1 MLCSEEGYA
10 LRDPFDT
17 RNQAAFGALIAK
29 SKIGAVLLLQIPQKP
44 TDNTLY
50 DSEDRVEHGARL
62 LRTCS
67 R

>member
-10 LRDPFDT
+10 LRGPFDT
-17 RNQAAFGALIAK
+17 RNQAAFAALIAK
-29 SKIGAVLLLQIPQKP
+29 SKIEAVLLLQISQKP
-44 TDNTLY
+44 TDNIPY
-50 DSEDRVEHGARL
+50 DNEGCVEHGARL